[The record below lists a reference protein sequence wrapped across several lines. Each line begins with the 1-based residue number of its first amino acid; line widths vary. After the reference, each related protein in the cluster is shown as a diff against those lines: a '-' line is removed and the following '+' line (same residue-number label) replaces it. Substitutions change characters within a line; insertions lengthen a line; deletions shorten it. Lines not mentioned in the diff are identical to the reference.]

1 MAVKVSRI
9 LHAGYAFECEGTQI
23 LFDPIFENPFSRNCH
38 AFPSA
43 GFDLA
48 AIRALRPAA
57 VFISHFHDDHC
68 SLESLAVL
76 DRRTPIHLYCLFDE
90 LLDMIR
96 SLGFTDVRSLDL
108 NVPVPVGPFEVIPRR
123 ALDAD
128 VDSLFQIR
136 AAGLEVLNVVDSWI
150 DEPTLE
156 RLARFA
162 PWDLVL
168 WPFQT
173 MREIEVIAPRGA
185 KPAPD
190 AIPDEW
196 IDQLKRLAP
205 RFVVPSSCQFRMES
219 WSWYNHAFFPVS
231 YERFRRDVE
240 GALPET
246 RVVRMDPSV
255 SFELTKDGL
264 KDSPRLS
271 WVLPGNESGM
281 DYDYRPNL
289 TPPSTAE
296 VARRLPELT
305 SAERAAVR
313 DYCRSGLAERFR
325 EIRPVE
331 EGYFL
336 EPRLWRL
343 SIYDQEGT
351 AEHFHY
357 VVSPEG
363 IAAAGA
369 DLGAPGW
376 TTEVPAFKLHAA
388 LTDGEALT
396 SMYVRL
402 NDVEF
407 PPEIEENVRSA
418 DLNEDPL
425 IRCLFEGVFG
435 AYQRGQLRKLTEG
448 KTPSSE

>member
-1 MAVKVSRI
+1 MALKVSRI
-9 LHAGYAFECEGTQI
+9 LHAGYALECEGTQI

-48 AIRALRPAA
+48 AIRSLRPAA

-68 SLESLAVL
+68 SLESLALL
-76 DRRTPIHLYCLFDE
+76 DRGTPIHLYCLFDE
-90 LLDMIR
+90 LFDMIR
-96 SLGFTDVRSLDL
+96 SLGFTDVRPLDL
-108 NVPVPVGPFEVIPRR
+108 NVPVLVGPFEVIPRR

-136 AAGLEVLNVVDSWI
+136 AEGLEILNVVDSWI

-173 MREIEVIAPRGA
+173 MREIEVVAPRGV
-185 KPAPD
+185 KPAP
-190 AIPDEW
+190 ARVPDEW
-196 IDQLKRLAP
+196 IEQLRRLAP

-219 WSWYNHAFFPVS
+219 WSWYNHAFFPIS
-231 YERFRRDVE
+231 YEGFRRDVE
-240 GALPET
+240 GALPGV

-271 WVLPGNESGM
+271 WVLLADENRV
-281 DYDYRPNL
+281 DYEYRPNL
-289 TPPSTAE
+289 PPPSTGE
-296 VARRLPELT
+296 IARHLPALT
-305 SAERAAVR
+305 SVEREVVR
-313 DYCRSGLAERFR
+313 DYCRSGLGDRFR
-325 EIRPVE
+325 ELPPAE

-336 EPRLWRL
+336 EPRIWRL
-343 SIYDQEGT
+343 SVYDHGGA
-351 AEHFHY
+351 AEHFNY
-357 VVSPEG
+357 VVSTG
-363 IAAAGA
+363 ALAVAGT
-369 DLGAPGW
+369 DIGRPDW

-388 LTDGEALT
+388 LKDGEALT

-402 NDVEF
+402 NDAEF
-407 PPEIEENVRSA
+407 PPEIEAKVRSA
-418 DLNEDPL
+418 EITEDPL
-425 IRCLFEGVFG
+425 IRCLFEGHFG
-435 AYQRGQLRKLTEG
+435 AYQRAQLRKLTQI
-448 KTPSSE
+448 

>member
-1 MAVKVSRI
+1 MALKVSRI

-43 GFDLA
+43 DFDLA

-68 SLESLAVL
+68 SLESLALL

-90 LLDMIR
+90 LFDMIR
-96 SLGFTDVRSLDL
+96 SLGFTDVRPLDL
-108 NVPVPVGPFEVIPRR
+108 NVPVIVGPFEVIPRR

-156 RLARFA
+156 RLARSA

-173 MREIEVIAPRGA
+173 MREIEVIAPREA
-185 KPAPD
+185 PPAPGG
-190 AIPDEW
+190 IPDEW
-196 IDQLKRLAP
+196 LDQLKRLAP

-219 WSWYNHAFFPVS
+219 WSWCNHAFFPIS

-240 GALPET
+240 GALPDT

-255 SFELTKDGL
+255 SFELTREGL
-264 KDSPRLS
+264 KDSARLS
-271 WVLPGNESGM
+271 WVLPGEENGT

-296 VARRLPELT
+296 IARHLPALT
-305 SAERAAVR
+305 SVERAVVR

-325 EIRPVE
+325 ELLPAE
-331 EGYFL
+331 GGYFL

-343 SIYDQEGT
+343 SVYDQEGT

-357 VVSPEG
+357 VVSPG
-363 IAAAGA
+363 VIAAAGS
-369 DLGAPGW
+369 DPGRPDW
-376 TTEVPAFKLHAA
+376 TTEVPVFKLYAA
-388 LTDGEALT
+388 LMDGETLT

-402 NDVEF
+402 NDAEF
-407 PPEIEENVRSA
+407 PPEIEESVRSA

-435 AYQRGQLRKLTEG
+435 AYQRGQLRKLTERQ
-448 KTPSSE
+448 TSSPE